1 MKFASKTY
9 ISVLFF
15 GFSLI
20 LVDAISESFS
30 EELLIKPLPTGHVY
44 SFFQFTT
51 KWDVDPGETKLQHYN
66 LFPRS
71 IGEIIQKHSLREL
84 HLSLTQSLWRTQK
97 WGYPVRFAGPGA
109 EVFATFQ
116 PHLNNDEVD
125 GAWIDLVNSL
135 SGLFCSS
142 FNFVTLTNTIQP
154 IWTFSPEGLNLGGTN
169 ASHQRYANLP
179 REIVCTENLTPW
191 KKLLPCESH
200 SGLGELLNAKNMYDS
215 SYHSLALDL
224 RPICRDKKCQE
235 SSLELKLSLSLV
247 SEPTVLHGNTYHGI
261 NADWSFKSIYGA
273 HLFSSCPRA
282 TLSKVYIDITSNIT
296 STTHWNL
303 RPDPAAVVVNQ
314 RGGSATHLSVYD
326 LNEVSPWPI
335 NVRASY
341 TKKLSYGIIPPP
353 LIHATR
359 FQLLAGHGQAK
370 GKLVTRIHNNYYSN
384 DIDIVFLELVP
395 WYCRVFLHTLAFS
408 NSKNKPVAIDIP
420 QKLYFRPGL
429 DRQRPN
435 HLELRL
441 TLPANSVTE
450 IEWEFQKG
458 FLKWTEYPP
467 DAHRGFDLGPAVISA
482 LLPVARNWTGI
493 PRHVSTFDESWN
505 VSQSG
510 YFVRVHTE
518 TLVVAMATPDFSM
531 PYNVI
536 CLACTVVAL
545 AFGPLY
551 NLTTKR
557 LVVKESSGG
566 GGGGLISKLKSV
578 LGKKNS
584 NPVEEEVAAA
594 PKEKVLAT
602 KKKDD

>member
-1 MKFASKTY
+1 MKPHSKTL
-9 ISVLFF
+9 ISLLIIVLSFVEIVF
-15 GFSLI
+15 
-20 LVDAISESFS
+20 ATSESFS

-51 KWDVDPGETKLQHYN
+51 KWDVDPEETKLRHYN

-71 IGEIIQKHSLREL
+71 VGEIIQKHSLREL
-84 HLSLTQSLWRTQK
+84 HLSLTQSLWRSQK

-109 EVFATFQ
+109 EVFATFY
-116 PHLNNDEVD
+116 PHLSNDEID
-125 GAWIDLVNSL
+125 TAWIGLVNSL

-154 IWTFSPEGLNLGGTN
+154 LWTFSPEGLNLGGTN

-215 SYHSLALDL
+215 NYHSLALDL

-235 SSLELKLSLSLV
+235 TSLELKLSLSLV
-247 SEPTVLHGNTYHGI
+247 SEPTVLHGSTYHGI

-282 TLSKVYIDITSNIT
+282 QVSKVYIDITSNLTNSI
-296 STTHWNL
+296 HWKL
-303 RPDPAAVVVNQ
+303 RPNPTSIFINQ
-314 RGGSATHLSVYD
+314 RGGSATHLALYD
-326 LNEVSPWPI
+326 LNAVSSWPI
-335 NVRASY
+335 NVQASY
-341 TKKLSYGIIPPP
+341 TKKLTYGNVPPP

-359 FQLLAGHGQAK
+359 FVGGHGQAK
-370 GKLVTRIHNNYYSN
+370 GKLVTRIHNNYFSS

-395 WYCRVFLHTLAFS
+395 WYCRVFLHTLTFR
-408 NSKNKPVAIDIP
+408 NSKNKPVGIDIP

-429 DRQRPN
+429 DRQKPH

-441 TLPANSVTE
+441 TLPADSVTE

-493 PRHVSTFDESWN
+493 PRHVSTFDQSWN

-510 YFVRVHTE
+510 YFVRIHTE

-557 LVVKESSGG
+557 LVVKESSGAG
-566 GGGGLISKLKSV
+566 GGGGFISKLKSL
-578 LGKKNS
+578 LGKKTTS
-584 NPVEEEVAAA
+584 PAEETEENEED
-594 PKEKVLAT
+594 KRS
-602 KKKDD
+602 KKDN

>member
-1 MKFASKTY
+1 MLPVQKMKTHFKTFLLLFV
-9 ISVLFF
+9 VL
-15 GFSLI
+15 SCVETVL
-20 LVDAISESFS
+20 ATSESFS

-51 KWDVDPGETKLQHYN
+51 KWDVDPEETKLRHYN

-71 IGEIIQKHSLREL
+71 VGEIIQKHSLREL

-109 EVFATFQ
+109 EVFATFY
-116 PHLNNDEVD
+116 PHLNNDEID
-125 GAWIDLVNSL
+125 SAWIGLVNSL

-154 IWTFSPEGLNLGGTN
+154 LWTFSPEGLNLGGTN

-215 SYHSLALDL
+215 NYHSLALDL

-235 SSLELKLSLSLV
+235 TSLELKLSLSLV

-282 TLSKVYIDITSNIT
+282 QVSKVYIDITSNLT
-296 STTHWNL
+296 SSTHWKL
-303 RPDPAAVVVNQ
+303 RPDPTAIFINQ
-314 RGGSATHLSVYD
+314 RGGSATHLALYD
-326 LNEVSPWPI
+326 LNAVSSWPI
-335 NVRASY
+335 NVQASY
-341 TKKLSYGIIPPP
+341 TKKLTYGNVPPP

-359 FQLLAGHGQAK
+359 FVGGHGQAK
-370 GKLVTRIHNNYYSN
+370 GKLVTRIHNNYFSS

-395 WYCRVFLHTLAFS
+395 WYCRVFLHTLTFR
-408 NSKNKPVAIDIP
+408 NSKNKPVGIDIP

-429 DRQRPN
+429 DRQRPH

-441 TLPANSVTE
+441 TLPADSVTE

-482 LLPVARNWTGI
+482 LLPVARNWTGT
-493 PRHVSTFDESWN
+493 PRHVSTFDQSWN

-510 YFVRVHTE
+510 YFVRIHTE

-557 LVVKESSGG
+557 QKKQ
-566 GGGGLISKLKSV
+566 KLK
-578 LGKKNS
+578 KKTVKARKITELSRCTDMNQS
-584 NPVEEEVAAA
+584 HQ
-594 PKEKVLAT
+594 LT
-602 KKKDD
+602 KKQSTF

>member
-1 MKFASKTY
+1 MSATVGDDTLK
-9 ISVLFF
+9 
-15 GFSLI
+15 
-20 LVDAISESFS
+20 LVSIVDGAKETFS
-30 EELLIKPLPTGHVY
+30 EELFIKPLPTGHLY
-44 SFFQFTT
+44 SHFQFTT
-51 KWDVDPGETKLQHYN
+51 KWDVNPREKELRHYN
-66 LFPRS
+66 LFPRP
-71 IGEIIQKHSLREL
+71 IGEIIQQHSLREL

-97 WGYPVRFAGPGA
+97 WGYPVRYAGPGA
-109 EVFATFQ
+109 EVFATFY
-116 PHLNNDEVD
+116 PELTNAEVD
-125 GAWIDLVNSL
+125 EAWIGLVNSL

-142 FNFVTLTNTIQP
+142 FNFVTMSNTIQP
-154 IWTFSPEGLNLGGTN
+154 LWSFAPEGLNLGGTN

-215 SYHSLALDL
+215 NYHSLALDF
-224 RPICRDKKCQE
+224 RPICKDKKCQE
-235 SSLELKLSLSLV
+235 PSLELKLSLALV
-247 SEPTVLHGNTYHGI
+247 SEPTVLHGRTHNGI

-273 HLFSSCPRA
+273 HLFSGCPRA
-282 TLSKVYIDITSNIT
+282 TLSKVYIDVTSNAVQ
-296 STTHWNL
+296 WNL
-303 RPDPAAVVVNQ
+303 KPSTDNVIINQ
-314 RGGSATHLSVYD
+314 RGGSVTHIAVYD
-326 LNEVSPWPI
+326 LKAISQWPVNI
-335 NVRASY
+335 RASY
-341 TKKLSYGIIPPP
+341 SKKLSYGIVPQP

-359 FQLLAGHGQAK
+359 FVGGHGQAK
-370 GKLVTRIHNNYYSN
+370 GKLITRIHNNYFSS

-408 NSKNKPVAIDIP
+408 NSKNKPVGIDIP

-429 DRQRPN
+429 DRQRPH

-467 DAHRGFDLGPAVISA
+467 DAHRGFDLGPAIISA
-482 LLPVARNWTGI
+482 LLPVGRNWTGL

-510 YFVRVHTE
+510 YFVRIHTE

-557 LVVKESSGG
+557 QVTNLIFQANNVV
-566 GGGGLISKLKSV
+566 
-578 LGKKNS
+578 
-584 NPVEEEVAAA
+584 
-594 PKEKVLAT
+594 
-602 KKKDD
+602 

>member
-1 MKFASKTY
+1 MLKMYKH
-9 ISVLFF
+9 
-15 GFSLI
+15 LI
-20 LVDAISESFS
+20 LINASSESFN

-44 SFFQFTT
+44 SFFQFIT
-51 KWDVDPGETKLQHYN
+51 KWDVDPEETQLRHYN

-84 HLSLTQSLWRTQK
+84 HLSLTQNLWRTQK
-97 WGYPVRFAGPGA
+97 WGYP
-109 EVFATFQ
+109 
-116 PHLNNDEVD
+116 
-125 GAWIDLVNSL
+125 
-135 SGLFCSS
+135 
-142 FNFVTLTNTIQP
+142 
-154 IWTFSPEGLNLGGTN
+154 
-169 ASHQRYANLP
+169 
-179 REIVCTENLTPW
+179 
-191 KKLLPCESH
+191 
-200 SGLGELLNAKNMYDS
+200 
-215 SYHSLALDL
+215 
-224 RPICRDKKCQE
+224 DKKCQE

-261 NADWSFKSIYGA
+261 NADWSFKSLYGA

-282 TLSKVYIDITSNIT
+282 TVSKISIDVTSNIT
-296 STTHWNL
+296 NTTHWSL
-303 RPDPAAVVVNQ
+303 RPDPTTVVVNQ
-314 RGGSATHLSVYD
+314 RGGSATHLAVYD
-326 LNEVSPWPI
+326 LNEISPWPI

-359 FQLLAGHGQAK
+359 FVAGHGQSKA
-370 GKLVTRIHNNYYSN
+370 KLVTRIHNNYFSS

-408 NSKNKPVAIDIP
+408 NSKNRPVKIDVP
-420 QKLYFRPGL
+420 QKLYYRPGL

-467 DAHRGFDLGPAVISA
+467 DAHRGFDLGPAIISA
-482 LLPVARNWTGI
+482 LLPVASNWTGI
-493 PRHVSTFDESWN
+493 PRHVSIFDESWN

-510 YFVRVHTE
+510 YFVRIHTE
-518 TLVVAMATPDFSM
+518 TLVVATVTPDFSM

-551 NLTTKR
+551 NLTK
-557 LVVKESSGG
+557 
-566 GGGGLISKLKSV
+566 
-578 LGKKNS
+578 
-584 NPVEEEVAAA
+584 
-594 PKEKVLAT
+594 
-602 KKKDD
+602 